1 LKLLVTGA
9 SGLLGS
15 KLVEL
20 ALDAGHQVTSVYNE
34 HPAKGSE
41 VIRAELRDTDAIKN
55 ILTSRP
61 LDAVIHTASIT
72 DVDFCERNPS
82 LAMDVNGKT
91 METIARACR
100 ELGSFLVYVSTD
112 YVFSGQTGMYREEDT
127 PNPINAYGR
136 SKLLGEQLTSNY
148 AGEYCIVRTSV
159 LFGCGREYRSNF
171 ATWLLGRLAAG
182 QSVNVING
190 QFASPTLSTHLA
202 RMILEVT
209 KRRIDGIIHLAG
221 ADRVNRYEFAVR
233 LAREF
238 GFSPAAILPTA
249 PDSVSWYAKR
259 PGDSSLNVQKA
270 TDLLNTKPMN
280 VDGELRAFKLELQQ
294 K

>member
-9 SGLLGS
+9 GGLLGG

-20 ALDAGHQVTSVYNE
+20 ALDAGHQVYSVYNE
-34 HPAKGSE
+34 HPPKGGE
-41 VIRAELRDTDAIKN
+41 AIRTDLRDADAIKN
-55 ILTSRP
+55 ILTSRA

-82 LAMDVNGKT
+82 LAMDVNGKA
-91 METIARACR
+91 MESIARACR

-112 YVFSGQTGMYREEDT
+112 YVFNGQTGMYREEDT

-171 ATWLLGRLAAG
+171 ATWLLGRLSTR

-190 QFASPTLSTHLA
+190 QYASPTLSTHLA

-209 KRRIDGIIHLAG
+209 QRRIAGIIHLAG

-238 GFSPAAILPTA
+238 AFNTALLVPTP
-249 PDSVSWYAKR
+249 PDSVNWYAKR

-270 TDLLNTKPMN
+270 TDLLRNKPMN
-280 VDGELRAFKLELQQ
+280 VDSELKAFKLELQHR
-294 K
+294 